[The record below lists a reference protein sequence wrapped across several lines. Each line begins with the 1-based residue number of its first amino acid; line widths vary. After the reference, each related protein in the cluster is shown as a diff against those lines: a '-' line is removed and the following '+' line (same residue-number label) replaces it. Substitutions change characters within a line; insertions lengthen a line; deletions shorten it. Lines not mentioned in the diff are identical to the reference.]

1 MIANQRVGRVMT
13 EEVLSIDVEE
23 SAGAVLRLFAGYPLH
38 HLPVLNGQKVVG
50 MLSSADVM
58 KLEAFLP
65 KSGVPA
71 DEYLDRRISIRSL
84 LRAPVITIGPQQTLI
99 EAARLM
105 ASHGFHALPVVDA
118 QEHLL
123 GIITTTDIMHAALQV
138 SATAPATA
146 PATAT
151 TGGDEALRDI
161 RVSGAEFDRAIVAA
175 KSAVGSGQDPQGV
188 ALVLLYLRQRLG
200 VLERVLRTADRYF
213 SCGQDQSLH
222 AASLQAIAEAKRSMP
237 DVAGEAEGPLGLA

>member
-13 EEVLSIDVEE
+13 EAVLSIDVEE

-38 HLPVLNGQKVVG
+38 HLPVLSGQKVVG

-65 KSGVPA
+65 KTGVPA
-71 DEYLDRRISIRSL
+71 DDYLDRRISIRSL

-123 GIITTTDIMHAALQV
+123 GIITTTDVMHAALQV
-138 SATAPATA
+138 TAPAPTTA
-146 PATAT
+146 PTT
-151 TGGDEALRDI
+151 TGGDEAFRDI
-161 RVSGAEFDRAIVAA
+161 RVSGAEFDRAIAAA

-188 ALVLLYLRQRLG
+188 ALVLLYLQQRLG
-200 VLERVLRTADRYF
+200 VLDRVLRSADRYF
-213 SCGQDQSLH
+213 SCGQDRSLH
-222 AASLQAIAEAKRSMP
+222 GALLQAIAEAKRSSP
-237 DVAGEAEGPLGLA
+237 DVGGETEGPLGLA